1 MNFFLNLGIAMG
13 LKSFV
18 EPLQQLTMMEV
29 NIWERAHRLTTR
41 RLIWIFASHTGFV
54 SFTNTST
61 NINSS
66 VLDIVNEAI
75 KQIPLKRLMIF
86 LLHRNLSLYLG
97 ETIWM
102 KVQLT
107 F

>member
-29 NIWERAHRLTTR
+29 NIWERAHRLNTR

-61 NINSS
+61 NIRTATLSIN
-66 VLDIVNEAI
+66 
-75 KQIPLKRLMIF
+75 IF
-86 LLHRNLSLYLG
+86 QSPDNKSDHR
-97 ETIWM
+97 
-102 KVQLT
+102 
-107 F
+107 